1 LDPDRAAELSVVVI
15 GCGESG
21 ILAGIRL
28 KQANIPFTIL
38 EKNNGPGG
46 TWWEN
51 SYPGARVDVA
61 NHFYCYSF
69 EPSNDWTHF
78 FAEQPELQNY
88 FTTVMDKHALGDH
101 VRWQTEVIAAE
112 WDDEDGMW
120 TVTVREPDEG
130 LTTMRARA
138 IITAVGQLNR
148 PHMPEFEGAATFRG
162 PSFHSAEWD
171 HSVDVTGKRVAL
183 IGAGASGF
191 QIAPAIADDVEHL
204 TVFQRTAQWM
214 FPNAMYHESVGDGVR
229 WAMDHLPYYGRWYR
243 FLVLWPGS
251 DKGLD
256 AARVDP
262 AYPNQDYAVSEINA
276 VARLMFTDWITNQVD
291 GDQDLLAKVLPD
303 YPATGKRTLQDNG
316 TWLRTLRRDDVD
328 LVRTPIQRITPN
340 GVVTADGVA
349 HDVDVIVYATGFRHT
364 DVLWPMTITGR
375 DGVDLHEVW
384 GQRPYAYLGI
394 TVPGFPNFFLVYGP
408 GAHLAHGGS
417 LIFNSELQM
426 RYINSCLAQVVE
438 ADIHSIEPTAEAAAD
453 WHQRTQAEIK
463 QMVWSHPA
471 VKHSYFKNADGEIH
485 TVSPWRLNEYWAATR
500 EPDWSQFVVTT
511 RRL

>member
-1 LDPDRAAELSVVVI
+1 MKRSRYAGQPFTNPTADIAAVLEQVSIPTLLLSLVHITGDPRFVRDFKPAGIFLNEVQGFMSEEDKARARAEALPVITDYRDRGCPELAPLPPELVKEMMDWAVCESVPDNYLPLLAEEMDLDGVDPRRPAPLDPDRAAELSVVVI

-28 KQANIPFTIL
+28 KQANIPFTIV
-38 EKNNGPGG
+38 EKNSGPGG

-51 SYPGARVDVA
+51 GYPGARVDVA

-88 FTTVMDKHALGDH
+88 FTTVMDKHGLNDH

-112 WDDEDGMW
+112 WDHEDGMW
-120 TVTVREPDEG
+120 TLTVREQDEG

-138 IITAVGQLNR
+138 VITAVGQLNR

-256 AARVDP
+256 AARVDQ
-262 AYPNQDYAVSEINA
+262 AYPNQDYAVSEINGCSA
-276 VARLMFTDWITNQVD
+276 GSAFSWPLDPYMRSERIS
-291 GDQDLLAKVLPD
+291 
-303 YPATGKRTLQDNG
+303 RT
-316 TWLRTLRRDDVD
+316 RMR
-328 LVRTPIQRITPN
+328 
-340 GVVTADGVA
+340 
-349 HDVDVIVYATGFRHT
+349 
-364 DVLWPMTITGR
+364 GR
-375 DGVDLHEVW
+375 PV
-384 GQRPYAYLGI
+384 
-394 TVPGFPNFFLVYGP
+394 
-408 GAHLAHGGS
+408 
-417 LIFNSELQM
+417 
-426 RYINSCLAQVVE
+426 
-438 ADIHSIEPTAEAAAD
+438 
-453 WHQRTQAEIK
+453 
-463 QMVWSHPA
+463 
-471 VKHSYFKNADGEIH
+471 
-485 TVSPWRLNEYWAATR
+485 
-500 EPDWSQFVVTT
+500 
-511 RRL
+511 